1 MQHDYISSFIK
12 KLSSFFLSLYCKE
25 VARNWNPSE
34 WWDHL
39 KLQFLLPVCRRN
51 ESYKDKQ
58 YQRHLIVFLE
68 HLFYLELIRPMKM
81 IFLNEMKL
89 NASATLFLNDF
100 DAVWVVR
107 CLRAL
112 SANVIDLMD
121 FFLLQRYANVTSI
134 NNAVDK
140 FTWVIWMLYV
150 VLNI

>member
-1 MQHDYISSFIK
+1 
-12 KLSSFFLSLYCKE
+12 
-25 VARNWNPSE
+25 
-34 WWDHL
+34 
-39 KLQFLLPVCRRN
+39 
-51 ESYKDKQ
+51 
-58 YQRHLIVFLE
+58 
-68 HLFYLELIRPMKM
+68 MKM